1 MTVAKHWLTLAY
13 ESVCFTNAILDRIP
27 ARGAAA
33 AAVAVLNNAIFGN
46 SLCVG
51 ATVVHAQAGNGY
63 HCGGLFGIPLILL
76 PGSRAATKGHLIIK
90 LGQKNILR
98 TLSK

>member
-76 PGSRAATKGHLIIK
+76 PGSRAVKDILIIK
-90 LGQKNILR
+90 LGQKIF
-98 TLSK
+98 